1 MKYLDL
7 KDKYVVITGTN
18 SGIGRGLCKAFLE
31 NDCRVIA
38 VYREE
43 KPDFLKQSNLFFL
56 KADIR
61 ETEIFSL
68 WLHDFEREGRK
79 VEILV
84 NNAGVYL
91 DKPLLNCDK
100 NDWAHIIDTNLKA
113 TFFLAQAFAKHMKKN
128 SSGIIINATSFAAR
142 IPSTNSGLYAASKA
156 ALKSLTKVMAAEWAP
171 YNIRVNSYSPGV
183 ISSRMTEPVI
193 ARKGDK
199 LIDAISMRRIG
210 KIEEVASVV
219 LFLASSAS
227 SYITGEDIN
236 ITGGKLITQNPEQA
250 WKEENH

>member
-1 MKYLDL
+1 MKYSDL
-7 KDKYVVITGTN
+7 KDKYAVITGAN

-31 NDCRVIA
+31 NGCRVIA
-38 VYREE
+38 VYREA
-43 KPDFLKQSNLFFL
+43 KPDFLRQSNLSL
-56 KADIR
+56 LRADIR

-68 WLHDFEREGRK
+68 WLRDLEQEGRK

-91 DKPLLNCDK
+91 DKPLLNCDE
-100 NDWAHIIDTNLKA
+100 NDWVHIMDTNLRA
-113 TFFLAQAFAKHMKKN
+113 TFFLAQVFARHMKKN
-128 SSGIIINATSFAAR
+128 TSGIIVNASSFAAE
-142 IPSTNSGLYAASKA
+142 IPSTDSGLYAASKA

-193 ARKGDK
+193 EKKGDK

-250 WKEENH
+250 WKEGNH